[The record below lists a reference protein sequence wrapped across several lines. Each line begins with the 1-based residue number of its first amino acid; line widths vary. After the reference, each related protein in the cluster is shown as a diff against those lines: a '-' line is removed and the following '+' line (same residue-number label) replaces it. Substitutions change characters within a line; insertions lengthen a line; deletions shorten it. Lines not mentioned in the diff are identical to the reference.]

1 LGNEFNGVHSIDSTE
16 FSVKSAD
23 QLLPVDIT
31 LHPIYRPDGMMLV
44 NRYTTLLPF
53 MLNQIQKHIKQDMP
67 IPIIVASSEEMLN
80 NFINNEIYSNP
91 EFVLI
96 LDNVIRA
103 STHCYSVPLSI
114 EEYVDDRVDLK
125 ESLKAIA
132 KLKAK
137 LADEENSNTAK
148 ETELG
153 NSDSRKETVDRYSI
167 LGKIT
172 SSASI
177 WSSFEMRLTSLTL
190 QNNAKSIKKKFL
202 NIINEDNTLME
213 LSFKMT
219 LYDDLLLVHGVNT
232 ACISIALGIVLGMT
246 DEDLINLAITSM
258 FCNVGFIRI
267 PKADF
272 HEYLK
277 GTITEELISEHIR
290 GSLEIIASAPKCRN
304 KSIVFGILEH
314 HEYFDGSGRPTGK
327 RGKDI
332 NLFARILSI
341 ALKYESYINEF
352 YHGNL
357 ANLNNIEKMIF
368 KNKDNKFD
376 PEILAAYMRNSCAFR

>member
-1 LGNEFNGVHSIDSTE
+1 LGNDLNRVHSIDSME
-16 FSVKSAD
+16 FSVKSAS

-53 MLNQIQKHIKQDMP
+53 MLNQIQKHLKEDMP

-91 EFVLI
+91 EFVMI
-96 LDNVIRA
+96 LDNVIRE
-103 STHCYSVPLSI
+103 STQCYSVPISI

-125 ESLKAIA
+125 ESIKAIT

-137 LADEENSNTAK
+137 LENEDNNSAQK
-148 ETELG
+148 EIELG
-153 NSDSRKETVDRYSI
+153 NNDNKKETVDRYSI

-177 WSSFEMRLTSLTL
+177 WSSFEMRLTSQDL
-190 QNNAKSIKKKFL
+190 QNRAKSIKKKFL

-232 ACISIALGIVLGMT
+232 ACISIALGIAVGLT

-267 PKADF
+267 PKASFQD
-272 HEYLK
+272 YLK
-277 GTITEELISEHIR
+277 GTVTEELISEHIR
-290 GSLEIIASAPKCRN
+290 TSLEIIASAPKCRN

-314 HEYFDGSGRPTGK
+314 HECYNGSGRPSGK

-332 NLFARILSI
+332 NIFARILSI

-352 YHGNL
+352 YLGDL
-357 ANLNNIEKMIF
+357 SNLNNIERMIC
-368 KNKDNKFD
+368 KNKENKFD
-376 PEILAAYMRNSCAFR
+376 PEILNAYMRNSCAFN